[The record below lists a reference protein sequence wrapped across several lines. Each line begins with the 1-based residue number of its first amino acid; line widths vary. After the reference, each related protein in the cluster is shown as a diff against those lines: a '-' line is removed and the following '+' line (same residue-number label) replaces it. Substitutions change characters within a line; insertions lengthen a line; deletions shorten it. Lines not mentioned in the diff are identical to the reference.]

1 MSEKNSPKSHGR
13 FGHEEMGMDITKQGK
28 NNSGSKI
35 NIIQKLFKKNK
46 KKANEVARQN
56 LE

>member
-13 FGHEEMGMDITKQGK
+13 FGHEEMGMDITQQGK
-28 NNSGSKI
+28 NSSGSKI